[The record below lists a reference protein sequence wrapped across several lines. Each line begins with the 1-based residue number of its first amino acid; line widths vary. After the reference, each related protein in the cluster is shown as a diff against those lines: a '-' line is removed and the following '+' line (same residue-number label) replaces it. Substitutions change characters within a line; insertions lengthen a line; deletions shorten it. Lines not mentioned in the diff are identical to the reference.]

1 MPQAAEPGDVVGSA
15 VLSGDAAPPEVAKP
29 LNKRKLQAAATRQR
43 MLEAAREVF
52 ETRGYQ
58 AASVATITKAAD
70 TAHGTFYL
78 YFKNKDDA
86 FVQVVADVA
95 EQMRRESRARLSD
108 DRFEGIEGV
117 IRGFLVVFAEHAPL
131 WRALLEGMMQ
141 SPAVE
146 QAWRDVA
153 DVFID
158 RIAHRIEREQQVGAV
173 RANLDARASAQA
185 LAAMTE
191 WFAFRRLTRTEV
203 ASAAQREREIDDTAM
218 TLTDL
223 WYHAVY
229 GRTDRER

>member
-1 MPQAAEPGDVVGSA
+1 MSQAAEPSRLAGGATLFPD
-15 VLSGDAAPPEVAKP
+15 PRP
-29 LNKRKLQAAATRQR
+29 NKRKLQAAATRQR
-43 MLEAAREVF
+43 VLDAAREVF
-52 ETRGYQ
+52 ESRGYQ

-95 EQMRRESRARLSD
+95 EQMRQESRARLSD
-108 DRFEGIEGV
+108 DRYEGIEGV

-141 SPAVE
+141 SPIVE

-158 RIAHRIEREQQVGAV
+158 RIAHRIEREQEAGIV
-173 RANLDARASAQA
+173 RLSLDPRAAAQA

-191 WFAFRRLTRTEV
+191 WYAFRCLADKAP
-203 ASAAQREREIDDTAM
+203 ASSNVSDASIDEAVK

-229 GRTDRER
+229 GRTDRDQ